1 MNDIRIEHETYIEI
15 KNGLFVDIPDEEF
28 TFFGQKNTGFFSQ
41 ISEANEGFEFNI
53 PLTVEDI
60 RAAVD
65 AVMLQPRPQDIQ
77 VIIHG
82 GRGSSNRF
90 INNMTELETLQY
102 LDRISEEDEHNNNI

>member
-28 TFFGQKNTGFFSQ
+28 TFFGQN
-41 ISEANEGFEFNI
+41 
-53 PLTVEDI
+53 
-60 RAAVD
+60 